1 MTPALR
7 GNRVLRFALVVACGA
22 CATGGAIRVSDV
34 TPESIPSLEA
44 QRTQH
49 PQDDNTLTRLG
60 VAYFKAGRFQDA
72 RPVLDTVVAREPAN
86 GVAAI
91 YLGMTAEQLGDFGAA
106 RTAYQRYIAVAT
118 DAGLKHTAQ
127 QRLALASRNE
137 MEYQARQALANEAA
151 LSSMPPESNTVA
163 VMPFQYTGSDSAL
176 EPLGRGM
183 AQLLVTD
190 LAKSRQIRVLERER
204 MQAILDELHLSDSQR
219 VAPATASRSG
229 RLLRAAEVVQ
239 GAIGSQPGNQ
249 LQVNAAVVSVE
260 NSRIKAEA
268 QRRDLLE
275 RVFDIE
281 KQVAFTLFANLGIQ
295 LSPAEREAINQR
307 PTQSLQAFLAYSR
320 GLEAEDNGLF
330 GAAEADFNQAATLDP
345 GFRAAAASAASAT
358 SLSAASQQTVSQVE
372 ATVSQSTTIGGPAPA
387 PLNDA
392 LQQATNTVA
401 PSNGAETSNQNGG
414 GGITPTTNRGNPIPD
429 ATGTSGGQQATGSVV
444 IIIKRPS

>member
-22 CATGGAIRVSDV
+22 CATGGTVRVSDV
-34 TPESIPSLEA
+34 TPDAIPSLEA
-44 QRTQH
+44 QQSQH
-49 PQDDNTLTRLG
+49 PQDNSNLTRLG
-60 VAYFKAGRFQDA
+60 VAYFKAGRYKDA
-72 RPVLDTVVAREPAN
+72 RPVLDTVVSREPSN

-91 YLGMTAEQLGDFGAA
+91 YLGMTAEQLGDFAAA
-106 RTAYQRYIAVAT
+106 RAAYQRYIAVAT
-118 DAGLKHTAQ
+118 DAGLKRTAQ

-137 MEYQARQALANEAA
+137 MEYQARQALANEATLA
-151 LSSMPPESNTVA
+151 AMPPESNTVA
-163 VMPFQYTGSDSAL
+163 VMPFQYTGSDSTL
-176 EPLGRGM
+176 QPLGRGM

-204 MQAILDELHLSDSQR
+204 MQAIVDELHLSDSQR
-219 VAPATASRSG
+219 VAPATAVRSG

-249 LQVNAAVVSVE
+249 LQVNAEVVNVGSSQV
-260 NSRIKAEA
+260 KAAA

-307 PTQSLQAFLAYSR
+307 PTQNLQAFLAYSR
-320 GLEAEDNGLF
+320 GLQAEDNGDF
-330 GAAEADFNQAATLDP
+330 GAAQSDFNQAATLDP
-345 GFRAAAASAASAT
+345 GFRAASASAASAT

-372 ATVSQSTTIGGPAPA
+372 ATVSQSTTIGGPTVA

-392 LQQATNTVA
+392 LQNAANNVN
-401 PSNGAETSNQNGG
+401 PSNGAETSSQNGG